1 MGNGAVCG
9 IQGTVK
15 GCGSSA
21 DGVMGMV
28 MGMKGTVKGCGSS
41 WDRVIVMKG
50 TSKGCGSSAD
60 GVMVIGIHGNC
71 KGHGSWDG
79 IIGM

>member
-1 MGNGAVCG
+1 MG
-9 IQGTVK
+9 K
-15 GCGSSA
+15 
-21 DGVMGMV
+21 V

-41 WDRVIVMKG
+41 WNRVIVMKG

-60 GVMVIGIHGNC
+60 GVMGRVIGIQDSC

>member
-1 MGNGAVCG
+1 MRDSGYC
-9 IQGTVK
+9 Q

-41 WDRVIVMKG
+41 WNRVIVMKG

-60 GVMVIGIHGNC
+60 GVMGRVIGIQDNC

-79 IIGM
+79 IIGI